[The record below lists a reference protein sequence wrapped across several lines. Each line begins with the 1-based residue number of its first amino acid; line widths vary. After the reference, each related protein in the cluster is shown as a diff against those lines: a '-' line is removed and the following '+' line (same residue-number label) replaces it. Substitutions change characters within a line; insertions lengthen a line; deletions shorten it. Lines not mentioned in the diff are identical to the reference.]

1 MDLRVLGWSAH
12 WRDLFD
18 RHSSDRDV
26 FDQFVAGRVVA
37 AHRGAYSV
45 ETEAGGLSAT
55 LSGRLRHET
64 ASRGE
69 LPAVGDF
76 VAVRLSAHDALD
88 SPAFISAVL
97 PRQTAFVRRSAGN
110 RSEDQVI
117 AANVDAVFVMSGL
130 DHDFNVR
137 RIERYLAAVWDSG
150 ALPVILLNKSD
161 VCDAVD
167 ERIAELHRIAP
178 GVSVHGLS
186 ALHAHGLDALPA
198 YLSGNTTVAV
208 VGSSG
213 VGKSTL
219 LNRLLGRDAQPTA
232 EVRAHDQRGR
242 HTTTHRELFVLPQ
255 GGVIIDTPGL
265 RELQLSPPSQEEVGP
280 GVDRVF
286 SDIADL
292 AGRCRFSDCTHRGE
306 PGCAVRRAVEDGLLG
321 VDRVRA
327 YEKLVKELR
336 YEAARSDRTA
346 LSDRKREGR
355 IGAKAMRR
363 MSRERRR

>member
-18 RHSSDRDV
+18 PCVSDRDV
-26 FDQFVAGRVVA
+26 SSQFVPGRVVA

-45 ETEAGGLSAT
+45 ETEAGGCSAT

-64 ASRGE
+64 VSRAE

-76 VAVRLSAHDALD
+76 VAVRVSARDAID
-88 SPAFISAVL
+88 GPGFITAVL
-97 PRQTAFVRRSAGN
+97 PRRTAFVRRSAGS

-117 AANVDAVFVMSGL
+117 AANVDVVFVVAGL

-137 RIERYLAAVWDSG
+137 RIERYLTAVWDSG

-161 VCDAVD
+161 LCDAID
-167 ERIAELHRIAP
+167 ERIAELHRIAL
-178 GVSVHGLS
+178 GVAVHGLS
-186 ALHAHGLDALPA
+186 ALHADGLDAVQA
-198 YLSGNTTVAV
+198 YFAGNATVAV

-219 LNRLLGRDAQPTA
+219 LNQLLGRHVQPTA
-232 EVRAHDQRGR
+232 EVRAHDHRGR

-265 RELQLSPPSQEEVGP
+265 RELQLSPPSHDEVGT
-280 GVDRVF
+280 GLDRVF
-286 SDIADL
+286 SDIGEL
-292 AGRCRFSDCTHRGE
+292 AGRCRFGDCTHRSE
-306 PGCAVRRAVEDGLLG
+306 PGCAVRQAVEDGLLG
-321 VDRVRA
+321 VDRITA

-336 YEAARSDRTA
+336 YEAARSDGTA